1 MKFYDVYFFYFW
13 TFLQVLF
20 KKLIWHFDVTWL
32 ISQQFTCRDIKPV
45 AFLVPSKFKC
55 YSKHSSANFNNV
67 RYIFVCIQFV
77 AIDWCN
83 SCFTAMFFAN
93 LSLKV
98 LHSLPIPLNIKNTR
112 GVNFPLSISKTLS
125 LHCCFFSFSFWME
138 HWGSALL
145 RYRLAFW
152 LNTLTSKSACWLLN

>member
-83 SCFTAMFFAN
+83 SRISAMFFAN

-98 LHSLPIPLNIKNTR
+98 LHSLPIPLNIENIR
-112 GVNFPLSISKTLS
+112 VVNFLSSISKTLS
-125 LHCCFFSFSFWME
+125 LHCCFFSFSFWM
-138 HWGSALL
+138 
-145 RYRLAFW
+145 
-152 LNTLTSKSACWLLN
+152 